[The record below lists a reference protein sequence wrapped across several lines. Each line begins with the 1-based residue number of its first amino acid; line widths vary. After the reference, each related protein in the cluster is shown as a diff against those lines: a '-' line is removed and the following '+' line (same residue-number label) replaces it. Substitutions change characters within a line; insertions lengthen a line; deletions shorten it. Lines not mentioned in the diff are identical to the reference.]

1 ELRALATLGYRDDAR
16 RAATVAQRHM
26 DTAGRDEPGRFV
38 FDHAELNQ
46 HLAEAF
52 LRLGDT
58 SAARL
63 HAGRSLELK
72 TTGSGGWAAATV
84 ILARAHAAEH
94 STADATALAKSVL
107 DTVPP
112 ALLRETTRRRLTALN
127 ADLLSERRS
136 GQASRDLHDRLQTLP
151 AHIPAQRTS
160 PEPNGQ

>member
-1 ELRALATLGYRDDAR
+1 
-16 RAATVAQRHM
+16 
-26 DTAGRDEPGRFV
+26 
-38 FDHAELNQ
+38 
-46 HLAEAF
+46 
-52 LRLGDT
+52 
-58 SAARL
+58 L

-72 TTGSGGWAAATV
+72 TTGSGGGWAAATV

-127 ADLLSERRS
+127 ADLLSERRP